1 MYPSALSLQFRIFF
15 FFQAEDGIRDVA
27 VTGVQTCALPIL
39 RRIHSASQRLMTQSR
54 SHLAGTT
61 PFQNRI
67 PVRLLAPQHVKGRLG
82 QMARHCSNGFVVSLA
97 LAQTVIELAD
107 VPLRTAPVI
116 DGHRVGGL
124 HKCPLQ
130 IAVHVRSQPA
140 VPHAAAAGVHPWGGS
155 CIAGQMR
162 ASGKRPMSPISS
174 AMGAARISAIPASVI
189 SRSISGVT
197 STKSS
202 SRCSSCRICRTRK
215 SICASNCLQTQRV
228 CSGNGSIRASSSA
241 RALFPYASLYSL
253 GGTPYLASVAVRR
266 FFSRVRCST
275 STSRVRVNSRK
286 SRNGLGGI
294 HTVGSVPLRCRRL
307 SPCTSSLSVLLI
319 SPIIS
324 LALRG

>member
-1 MYPSALSLQFRIFF
+1 
-15 FFQAEDGIRDVA
+15 
-27 VTGVQTCALPIL
+27 
-39 RRIHSASQRLMTQSR
+39 MTESR

-82 QMARHCSNGFVVSLA
+82 QMARHCSNGFVVSLT
-97 LAQTVIELAD
+97 LAQAVIELAD

-116 DGHRVGGL
+116 DGHRFSGL
-124 HKCPLQ
+124 HTTPLQ
-130 IAVHVRSQPA
+130 VAGPGRSQPS
-140 VPHAAAAGVHPWGGS
+140 VPPPAAAGVYPRGGS

-162 ASGKRPMSPISS
+162 GVRE
-174 AMGAARISAIPASVI
+174 AANVADFQRDGSCQNLGNPWQRHQPLHLRRDLHQILQPLLELPNLPNQKIDLRQQLLADPA
-189 SRSISGVT
+189 RLLGQ
-197 STKSS
+197 
-202 SRCSSCRICRTRK
+202 RFDP
-215 SICASNCLQTQRV
+215 CLQF
-228 CSGNGSIRASSSA
+228 G